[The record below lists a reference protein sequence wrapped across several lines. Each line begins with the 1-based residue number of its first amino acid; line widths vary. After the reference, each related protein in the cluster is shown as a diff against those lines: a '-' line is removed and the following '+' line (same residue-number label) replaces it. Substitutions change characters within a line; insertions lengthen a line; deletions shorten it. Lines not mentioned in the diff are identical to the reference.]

1 MGTIGSM
8 KYVVCDI
15 KGKQYL
21 VRPNQE
27 IEVDKLNGVSPFE
40 TDKVLLLVDDGNVQV
55 GTPYLK
61 QTLQFQILGNF
72 KKNKIRIAKYRAKAN
87 YRRVLGFRAEVS
99 RIKLADQTKHSVK
112 ST

>member
-1 MGTIGSM
+1 MGTIGNM

-21 VRPNQE
+21 IKPNQE
-27 IEVDKLNGVSPFE
+27 IEVDKLNEISSFE
-40 TDKVLLLVDDGNVQV
+40 TDKVLLLVDDGKVEV
-55 GTPYLK
+55 GTPYLGK
-61 QTLQFQILGNF
+61 TLQFQILGNI
-72 KKNKIRIAKYRAKAN
+72 KKNKIRVAKYRAKAN

-99 RIKLADQTKHSVK
+99 RIKLTDRTKHSVK

>member
-1 MGTIGSM
+1 MGTIGNM

-27 IEVDKLNGVSPFE
+27 IEVDKLNEDSLLE
-40 TDKVLLLVDDGNVQV
+40 TDKVLLFVNDKMVLI

-61 QTLQFQILGNF
+61 QTLQFQILGNI
-72 KKNKIRIAKYRAKAN
+72 KKNKIRIAKYHAKAN

>member
-21 VRPNQE
+21 VKPNQE
-27 IEVDKLNGVSPFE
+27 IEVDRLEGISSFE
-40 TDKVLLLVDDGNVQV
+40 TDKVLLLVDDGKVQV

-61 QTLQFQILGNF
+61 HTLQFQILGNV
-72 KKNKIRIAKYRAKAN
+72 KKDKIRVAKFHAKAN
-87 YRRVLGFRAEVS
+87 YRKVLGFRAEMTNIV
-99 RIKLADQTKHSVK
+99 LLTSV
-112 ST
+112 